1 MADAGENETAKED
14 FEDTLIELTSKV
26 VAAYVSENVVPVT
39 DLPVLINDVHK
50 AFRQA
55 HAPAEPEAEAPT
67 PAVPV
72 KKSVKKD
79 EVVCL
84 ECGRGFKSLKRH
96 LRTHHGIEPTDYR
109 AKWGLDSSYPMVA
122 PAYAEQRAALA
133 REMGLGQK
141 PRKNTRRRKTA
152 SRSSAK

>member
-1 MADAGENETAKED
+1 MADADESDTAR
-14 FEDTLIELTSKV
+14 EDTLVDLTAKV
-26 VAAYVSENVVPVT
+26 VAAYVSENVVPVA

-50 AFRQA
+50 ALRDA
-55 HAPAEPEAEAPT
+55 RAPAQPTAEAPT

-79 EVVCL
+79 EVICL

-96 LRTHHGIEPTDYR
+96 LRTHHGIDPADYR
-109 AKWGLDSSYPMVA
+109 AKWGLDASYPMVA

-141 PRKNTRRRKTA
+141 PRKNARRKKPGNRTPA
-152 SRSSAK
+152 G